1 MTFSRST
8 RRCSR
13 STRVCW
19 GHRREGR
26 KRKIKLGKLHEVD
39 IRKVWPHEQY
49 DFSKWLAA
57 EENIQELG
65 NVLNLSLTDIETERL
80 VGSYR
85 CDILCRDEITGKVV
99 LIENQLEQTN
109 HDHLGK
115 ILTYASGLDASVVV
129 WVVAA
134 ARDEHASAIE
144 WLNKHTDDSISFF
157 LIEIHAYKIGDS
169 EPAPQFKIIEQPN
182 DFAKIVKRISQDK
195 GMNESQGCR
204 LEFWTQFND
213 ILEQRGKPFN
223 KRKATTDHWYSV
235 AVGSSECQISID
247 LVNKEHK
254 IRVGLWIADNK
265 ERFDYMKQHKTEIEA
280 AMGMALSWERLDNKK
295 SSLICTYIKGLDFKN
310 QENYPELMNKSIDL
324 VVKMRDVLKEYVLA
338 EL

>member
-1 MTFSRST
+1 MDK
-8 RRCSR
+8 
-13 STRVCW
+13 V
-19 GHRREGR
+19 
-26 KRKIKLGKLHEVD
+26 KLGKLQEVD

-49 DFSKWLAA
+49 DFSKWLSA

-65 NVLNLSLTDIETERL
+65 NTLNLSLTDVETEKF
-80 VGSYR
+80 VGTYR
-85 CDILCRDEITGKVV
+85 CDILCRDEITGKIV

-129 WVVAA
+129 WVVAS

-157 LIEIHAYKIGDS
+157 LIEIHAYKIGNS

-182 DFAKIVKRISQDK
+182 DFVKTVKHIAQDK
-195 GMNESQGCR
+195 GMNESQSCR
-204 LEFWTQFND
+204 LEFWTRFND

-280 AMGMALSWERLDNKK
+280 AMGMTLSWERLDNKK